1 MKKKKK
7 QYQPSSTEVIKVDS
21 ERLLVASGTTSK
33 SWVKTGADVWTKSG
47 NSSASRWNLSSS
59 GDADTRQ

>member
-33 SWVKTGADVWTKSG
+33 S
-47 NSSASRWNLSSS
+47 
-59 GDADTRQ
+59 